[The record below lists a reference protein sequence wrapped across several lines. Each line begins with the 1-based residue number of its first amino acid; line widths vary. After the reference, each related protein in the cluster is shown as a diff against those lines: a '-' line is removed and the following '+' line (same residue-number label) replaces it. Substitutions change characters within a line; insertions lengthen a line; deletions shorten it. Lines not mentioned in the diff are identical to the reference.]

1 MRHISSLVG
10 ALCVAALVSALP
22 TGRLNAAAPELYSI
36 TKSIPMGAPDR
47 WDYLVYDST
56 SHRVYVAHE
65 TEIAV
70 INGQSG
76 ESLGRVSVPGANGVA
91 VVPAAGKGYAG
102 SRTSKSVLV
111 FDLEHFAV
119 TKTIP
124 AGEDTDGVLFD
135 PASKR
140 VFVMQGDPKNLLV
153 IDTGSDSVVAT
164 IALDGKPE
172 YSAVDGRGKLYVN
185 IADKREIQ
193 RIDTRKGKID
203 ATWPIPDCES
213 PHGLSIDVKSNQLFA
228 SCVNSKLMV
237 VDALSGRVTTELPIG
252 FGTDA
257 TAVDT
262 SRHRA
267 FSSNWD
273 GTLSVIDISAAGHAV
288 SLGEVPTQPQA
299 RTMAV
304 DSASGRVYLVAADR
318 IEVDP
323 AATNPK
329 KRYGTKPGSVRL
341 LFVDPIP

>member
-1 MRHISSLVG
+1 
-10 ALCVAALVSALP
+10 
-22 TGRLNAAAPELYSI
+22 
-36 TKSIPMGAPDR
+36 
-47 WDYLVYDST
+47 
-56 SHRVYVAHE
+56 
-65 TEIAV
+65 
-70 INGQSG
+70 
-76 ESLGRVSVPGANGVA
+76 
-91 VVPAAGKGYAG
+91 VPAAGKGYAG
-102 SRTSKSVLV
+102 SRASKSVLV

-153 IDTGSDSVVAT
+153 IDTGTDSVVT
-164 IALDGKPE
+164 TLALDGKPE

-193 RIDTRKGKID
+193 RIDTRKLKVD
-203 ATWPIPDCES
+203 ATWPIPACES
-213 PHGLSIDVKSNQLFA
+213 PHGLSIDVQSNQLFA

-237 VDALSGRVTTELPIG
+237 VDALSGRVTAELPIG

-288 SLGEVPTQPQA
+288 SLSEVPTQPQA

-304 DSASGRVYLVAADR
+304 DSASGRVFLVAADR

-341 LFVDPIP
+341 LFVDPTP

>member
-10 ALCVAALVSALP
+10 VLCGAALVSALS

-47 WDYLVYDST
+47 WDYLVYEST
-56 SHRVYVAHE
+56 SHRVYVTHG

-70 INGQSG
+70 FNGQSG

-102 SRTSKSVLV
+102 SRASKSVLV
-111 FDLEHFAV
+111 FDLEHFTV

-124 AGEDTDGVLFD
+124 AGEDTDGVVFD
-135 PASKR
+135 PTSKR

-193 RIDTRKGKID
+193 RIDTRKAKVD
-203 ATWPIPDCES
+203 ATWSIPACES
-213 PHGLSIDVKSNQLFA
+213 PHGLSIDVQSNQLFA
-228 SCVNSKLMV
+228 SCVNSKLLV
-237 VDALSGRVTTELPIG
+237 VDALSGRVAADLPIG

-262 SRHRA
+262 SRRRA

-288 SLGEVPTQPQA
+288 SLSEVSTQPQA

-329 KRYGTKPGSVRL
+329 KRFGTKPGSVRL
-341 LFVDPIP
+341 LFVDPTP

>member
-1 MRHISSLVG
+1 MRRISSLVG
-10 ALCVAALVSALP
+10 VFCGAALVSALP
-22 TGRLNAAAPELYSI
+22 TGRLIAAAPQLYSI

-47 WDYLVYDST
+47 WDYLVYDPT
-56 SHRVYVAHE
+56 SHRVYVAHG

-102 SRTSKSVLV
+102 SRALKSVLV
-111 FDLEHFAV
+111 FDLEHFTV

-124 AGEDTDGVLFD
+124 AGEDTDGVVFD

-193 RIDTRKGKID
+193 RIDTRTAKVD
-203 ATWPIPDCES
+203 ATWPIPACES
-213 PHGLSIDVKSNQLFA
+213 PHGLSIDVQSNQLFA
-228 SCVNSKLMV
+228 SCVNSKLLV
-237 VDALSGRVTTELPIG
+237 VDALSGRVAADLPIG

-262 SRHRA
+262 SRRRA

-299 RTMAV
+299 RTMAL
-304 DSASGRVYLVAADR
+304 DSASGRLYLVAADR

-341 LFVDPIP
+341 LFVDPTP

>member
-1 MRHISSLVG
+1 MRRISSLFGVFCG
-10 ALCVAALVSALP
+10 AALVSALP
-22 TGRLNAAAPELYSI
+22 TGRLIAAAPQLYSI

-47 WDYLVYDST
+47 WDYLVYDPT
-56 SHRVYVAHE
+56 SHRVYVAHG

-76 ESLGRVSVPGANGVA
+76 ESLGKVSVPGANGVA

-102 SRTSKSVLV
+102 SRASKSVLV
-111 FDLEHFAV
+111 FDLEHFTV

-124 AGEDTDGVLFD
+124 AGEDTDGVVFD

-193 RIDTRKGKID
+193 RIDTRTAKVD
-203 ATWPIPDCES
+203 ATWPIPACES
-213 PHGLSIDVKSNQLFA
+213 PHGLSIDVQSNQLFA
-228 SCVNSKLMV
+228 SCVNSKLLV
-237 VDALSGRVTTELPIG
+237 VDALSGRVAADLPIG

-262 SRHRA
+262 SRRRA

-299 RTMAV
+299 RTMAL

-341 LFVDPIP
+341 LFLDPTP

>member
-1 MRHISSLVG
+1 MQRISSLVG
-10 ALCVAALVSALP
+10 VLCGAALVSALP

-47 WDYLVYDST
+47 WDYLVYEST
-56 SHRVYVAHE
+56 SHRVYVAHG

-70 INGQSG
+70 FNGQSG

-102 SRTSKSVLV
+102 SRASKSVLV
-111 FDLEHFAV
+111 FDLEHFTV

-124 AGEDTDGVLFD
+124 AGEDTDGVVFD

-193 RIDTRKGKID
+193 RIDTRTAKVD
-203 ATWPIPDCES
+203 ATWPIPACEW
-213 PHGLSIDVKSNQLFA
+213 PHGLSIDAQSNQLFA
-228 SCVNSKLMV
+228 SCVNSKRLV
-237 VDALSGRVTTELPIG
+237 VDALSGRVAADLPIG

-262 SRHRA
+262 SRRRA

-288 SLGEVPTQPQA
+288 SLSEVSTQPQA

-341 LFVDPIP
+341 LFVDPTP

>member
-1 MRHISSLVG
+1 MRRISSLVG
-10 ALCVAALVSALP
+10 VLCGTALVSALP
-22 TGRLNAAAPELYSI
+22 TGRLNAAVPELYSI

-47 WDYLVYDST
+47 WDYLVYDSA

-65 TEIAV
+65 SEIAV

-102 SRTSKSVLV
+102 SRASKSVLV
-111 FDLEHFAV
+111 FDLEHFSV

-153 IDTGSDSVVAT
+153 IDTGSDSVAAT

-193 RIDTRKGKID
+193 RIDTRKLKVD
-203 ATWPIPDCES
+203 ATWPIPACES
-213 PHGLSIDVKSNQLFA
+213 PHGLSIDVQNNQLFA

-237 VDALSGRVTTELPIG
+237 VDALSGRVTAELPIG

-262 SRHRA
+262 TRHRA

-299 RTMAV
+299 RTMAI

-341 LFVDPIP
+341 LFVDPTR

>member
-1 MRHISSLVG
+1 MRRISSLVG
-10 ALCVAALVSALP
+10 VFCGAALVSALP
-22 TGRLNAAAPELYSI
+22 TGRLIAAAPQLYSI

-47 WDYLVYDST
+47 WDYLVYDPT
-56 SHRVYVAHE
+56 SHRVYVAHG

-76 ESLGRVSVPGANGVA
+76 ESLGKVSVPGANGVA

-102 SRTSKSVLV
+102 SRASKSVLV
-111 FDLEHFAV
+111 FDLEHFTV

-124 AGEDTDGVLFD
+124 AGEDTDGVVFD

-140 VFVMQGDPKNLLV
+140 VFIMQGDPKNLLV

-193 RIDTRKGKID
+193 RIDTRTAKVD
-203 ATWPIPDCES
+203 ATWPIPACES
-213 PHGLSIDVKSNQLFA
+213 PHGLSIDVQSNQLFA
-228 SCVNSKLMV
+228 SCVNSKLLV
-237 VDALSGRVTTELPIG
+237 VDALSGRVAADLPIG

-262 SRHRA
+262 SRRRA

-299 RTMAV
+299 RTMAL

-341 LFVDPIP
+341 LFVDPTP